1 MRTFM
6 SFPPLAMPEHL
17 LVVRANIQ
25 QESRKS
31 QQEIV
36 AAPQHGRRRE

>member
-17 LVVRANIQ
+17 LVLRANI
-25 QESRKS
+25 RTKANAKS
-31 QQEIV
+31 TAIRRCG
-36 AAPQHGRRRE
+36 AA